1 MSFLYRRCNN
11 QSFTDCILEELHLVK
26 VVVKTM
32 YRKIRNKSRSELKAA
47 PDYRPHQIAKSIQYK
62 LLSIINRSRNYTSR
76 GFNFEFYG
84 ILNFF
89 KGKVDR

>member
-62 LLSIINRSRNYTSR
+62 PLSIINHIELGSM
-76 GFNFEFYG
+76 
-84 ILNFF
+84 
-89 KGKVDR
+89 KVALGDGEKTYKKTVFQQG